1 MKKDFLQY
9 GLFLANV
16 LKARNP
22 AEVKAAI
29 RMVAMPPGSS
39 QAKKESSF
47 DISINSYVGIYGGEE
62 TLLNPGISE
71 PSKPTYGLT
80 VPVGISVSTGFRR
93 YGSLSLFMPI
103 IDLGAVAAFRIET
116 NQAVN
121 LPNFN
126 LQNLASPGAYLV
138 YGFPNYPFALAG
150 GVQYGPQLRKIERN
164 GLNIE
169 SPAYRYSV
177 ALTVDIPLFNLYNRP

>member
-1 MKKDFLQY
+1 
-9 GLFLANV
+9 

-47 DISINSYVGIYGGEE
+47 DISINSYVGIYGGQE
-62 TLLNPGISE
+62 TLLNPGIE
-71 PSKPTYGLT
+71 DAVKPTYGLT
-80 VPVGISVSTGFRR
+80 VPVGISISTGFGR
-93 YGSLSLFMPI
+93 YGSLSLFMPVV
-103 IDLGAVAAFRIET
+103 DLGAVAAFRIET

-121 LPNFN
+121 LPNFS
-126 LQNLASPGAYLV
+126 LQNLASPGAYLI
-138 YGFPNYPFALAG
+138 YGVPNYPFAIAG

-169 SPAYRYSV
+169 SPAYRYSL